1 MQSRILIVYLFYLF
15 HHIRK
20 ELHENKERKQIHI
33 CARFKTKKKEKTETN
48 KLNDFINIIVVLY
61 GTMMNHQ
68 QVLTKIAIVFA
79 PRKP

>member
-61 GTMMNHQ
+61 GTMMN
-68 QVLTKIAIVFA
+68 LTKIAIVFA
-79 PRKP
+79 LRKP